1 MHSAGIFH
9 LRSFYTDRTHSALRF
24 PALLLSWMLFT
35 SVCGAFIMGF
45 LMDGILRNV
54 LDSKE
59 RELLSSRHLTVSTAY
74 RDAGLPGVVRL
85 LHHESFRQDYIH
97 LSDVS
102 GKILLEQNPDHV
114 RFTRPLTPM
123 PTISGESTVRDWQ
136 ETVTDSGIDYDL
148 LSGRLP
154 GGATLRMGINEQPQE
169 KFFRRSEKL
178 AAEAGGSFIVLNIIG
193 STILIYQ
200 FRKKEPS

>member
-1 MHSAGIFH
+1 MHSADIFH
-9 LRSFYTDRTHSALRF
+9 LRAFYTSREHSPLRF

-59 RELLSSRHLTVSTAY
+59 HELLSSRHLTVSTAY

-85 LHHESFRQDYIH
+85 LRYESFRQDYI
-97 LSDVS
+97 LLTDAS
-102 GKILLEQNPDHV
+102 GKILLKQNPDHV

-123 PTISGESTVRDWQ
+123 PTIGGESTVCDWQ
-136 ETVTDSGIDYDL
+136 ETVTDHGLDYDL

-154 GGATLRMGINEQPQE
+154 GGATLRMGINERPQE
-169 KFFRRSEKL
+169 KFFRRSEKIT
-178 AAEAGGSFIVLNIIG
+178 AQAGGSFIVLG
-193 STILIYQ
+193 LLGATILIYQ
-200 FRKKEPS
+200 FQKKDQS